1 MSLSAGRSGPSR
13 DGHASPF
20 CGATLPMMK
29 VIKRSGILLLTI
41 CCLHLSLQASPK
53 KVRAATYGRNKLPT
67 ANSLE
72 QLSSSLEDVA
82 KRVEPSVVRIL
93 SSAYAIE
100 NDADHSG
107 GAAVAQQRSSGSGIL
122 VSSDGYI
129 VTNAHVVQ
137 GARRLRVRL
146 NKRVSK
152 AGSHL
157 VDAKLIGMDRQT
169 DLAVIKIDLTRLPFL
184 KFADSSNLNQ
194 GQIVLAF
201 GSPLGLENSVSM
213 GVVSAVDRQLNADSP
228 LAYIQTDAAI
238 NPGNS
243 GGPLVDTAGEVV
255 GVNAFI
261 LTKSGGNEGVGFAIP
276 SNLVS
281 SICRQIR
288 TEHHVHHHQVGIF
301 VRAITPALARALNLP
316 TEDGVLIE
324 DVNPQSP
331 ADAAGLNVGDIIV
344 AVHAKPI
351 PNVRQFALN
360 MYSYAV
366 GDKAEIDVLR
376 GEKKLSFA
384 VPVVERGDDPQRFE
398 DLVTEEEN
406 SIAKLGI
413 LGLTVDEKVSAMLPP
428 LRANGGVLVA
438 AKMATGGAYFGDEFA
453 AGDVIHAV
461 NGKEIKDVASLKV
474 SLESLSS
481 DSALVIQ
488 VERSGVLQFVV
499 LESD

>member
-1 MSLSAGRSGPSR
+1 MSLSAGHSGPSC
-13 DGHASPF
+13 DSHVFPF

-29 VIKRSGILLLTI
+29 AIKRFGILFLTI
-41 CCLHLSLQASPK
+41 CCLHLSLQGSPK
-53 KVRAATYGRNKLPT
+53 KARAATYGQNKLPT

-72 QLSSSLEDVA
+72 QLSSSLQDVA
-82 KRVEPSVVRIL
+82 KRVQPAVVRIL
-93 SSAYAIE
+93 NSAYAIE
-100 NDADHSG
+100 NEDEHSG
-107 GAAVAQQRSSGSGIL
+107 DAVVSQQRSSGSGIL
-122 VSSDGYI
+122 ISTDGYI

-146 NKRVSK
+146 NNRASK

-157 VDAKLIGMDRQT
+157 VEAKLIGMDRQT
-169 DLAVIKIDLTRLPFL
+169 DLAVIKIDLTGLPFL
-184 KFADSSNLNQ
+184 TFADSSSLNQ

-213 GVVSAVDRQLNADSP
+213 GVISAVDRQLNADSP
-228 LAYIQTDAAI
+228 LSFVQTDAAI

-255 GVNAFI
+255 GLNTFI
-261 LTKSGGNEGVGFAIP
+261 LTKSGGSEGVGFAIP

-301 VRAITPALARALNLP
+301 VRAITPALAQALNLP

-324 DVNPQSP
+324 DVTPQSP
-331 ADAAGLNVGDIIV
+331 AEAAGLNVGDIIV

-438 AKMATGGAYFGDEFA
+438 AKMATGGAYFGNEFA

-488 VERSGVLQFVV
+488 VERSGILQFVV
-499 LESD
+499 LETD

>member
-1 MSLSAGRSGPSR
+1 MPPGAGLSGLFR
-13 DGHASPF
+13 DAYVSFF
-20 CGATLPMMK
+20 CATSPMMK
-29 VIKRSGILLLTI
+29 AVKRCCILLLTI
-41 CCLHLSLQASPK
+41 CCVQLSLEASPK
-53 KVRAATYGRNKLPT
+53 KARAAPYGPAKPP
-67 ANSLE
+67 ASNSLE
-72 QLSSSLEDVA
+72 QLSSSLQDIA
-82 KRVEPSVVRIL
+82 KRVEPSVIRIF

-100 NDADHSG
+100 NNDDHGG
-107 GAAVAQQRSSGSGIL
+107 GAVVSQQRSSGSGFL

-146 NKRVSK
+146 NKSVSK

-169 DLAVIKIDLTRLPFL
+169 DLAVIKIDLTGLPFL
-184 KFADSSNLNQ
+184 TFADSSILNQ

-213 GVVSAVDRQLNADSP
+213 GVVSAVDRQLNTDSP
-228 LAYIQTDAAI
+228 LAFVQTDAAI

-301 VRAITPALARALNLP
+301 VRAITPALAQALNLT

-324 DVNPQSP
+324 DVTPQSP
-331 ADAAGLNVGDIIV
+331 ADAAGLKVEDIII

-351 PNVRQFALN
+351 PNVRQLALN

-366 GDKAEIDVLR
+366 GDKAEIEVLR
-376 GEKKLSFA
+376 GETKLSFA
-384 VPVVERGDDPQRFE
+384 VPVVEKGDDPQRFE
-398 DLVTEEEN
+398 DLVTEGDN
-406 SIAKLGI
+406 SLAKLGI
-413 LGLTVDEKVSAMLPP
+413 LGLTVDEKIAALLPP
-428 LRANGGVLVA
+428 LRVNGGVLVA
-438 AKMATGGAYFGDEFA
+438 AKMGMAGAYFGDEFA

-461 NGKEIKDVASLKV
+461 NGIEIKDVASLKT
-474 SLESLSS
+474 SLESLSG

-488 VERSGVLQFVV
+488 VERLGILQFVV
-499 LESD
+499 LEAD